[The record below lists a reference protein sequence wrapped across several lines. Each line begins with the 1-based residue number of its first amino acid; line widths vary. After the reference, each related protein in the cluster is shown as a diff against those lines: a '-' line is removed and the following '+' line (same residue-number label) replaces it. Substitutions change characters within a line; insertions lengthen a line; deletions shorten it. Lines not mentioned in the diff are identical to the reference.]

1 MPFIFTPLLS
11 WCYCLVV
18 ANCFAQ
24 CPNMIVL
31 LLYGVFFSSK
41 SPHESS
47 VELHAGITPSLDR
60 GFTAARNW
68 SLSWD
73 IQATISGDVAGYLYL
88 RYLLRSQTTQ
98 GGDFSE
104 MELTIVYYIAWLYNS
119 LRLAKLRHAA
129 NALTYCAN
137 AAALL
142 STLFFT
148 SILSVFTY
156 STLLSKLYPHK
167 GVHVP
172 IKEPI
177 CETRTRVAIPLPLH
191 YTYYYFIHF
200 LLIFVFL
207 LRIVFYILSSSLW
220 CPHKGFDLGTMATRA
235 NTSTTVL
242 HILIYF
248 IHHIKFILFLIL
260 VFFKIIKY
268 FFIYTPLWSHFSP
281 INSTPNYTAFKKTT

>member
-88 RYLLRSQTTQ
+88 RYLVNRRPKVGISLKWNLQSFITLHYCILRAT
-98 GGDFSE
+98 
-104 MELTIVYYIAWLYNS
+104 
-119 LRLAKLRHAA
+119 LRHYAI
-129 NALTYCAN
+129 LQTH
-137 AAALL
+137 LL
-142 STLFFT
+142 
-148 SILSVFTY
+148 
-156 STLLSKLYPHK
+156 
-167 GVHVP
+167 
-172 IKEPI
+172 
-177 CETRTRVAIPLPLH
+177 
-191 YTYYYFIHF
+191 
-200 LLIFVFL
+200 
-207 LRIVFYILSSSLW
+207 
-220 CPHKGFDLGTMATRA
+220 
-235 NTSTTVL
+235 TVL
-242 HILIYF
+242 SPPHMSP
-248 IHHIKFILFLIL
+248 
-260 VFFKIIKY
+260 FF
-268 FFIYTPLWSHFSP
+268 S
-281 INSTPNYTAFKKTT
+281 